1 LSPRPCAA
9 QISSE
14 VGVLGSLLAKREW
27 TLLFKRQL
35 TYALWAV
42 PAAATTALQKYS
54 REQTALCLR
63 DQLQRKL
70 HEGLGAAAGDAP
82 GGPYLESEQPLR
94 SLPLALS
101 VAAGSGPE
109 ASRGGAV
116 NVCVV
121 DPRDF
126 CSATVEL
133 YEALTKPLLEVTLLS
148 IKLSMM
154 MGPGQLVRC
163 YSFFIAAGCWTRF
176 AGPSIA
182 TMTATVAEAEADLL
196 GQHSHLAEYA
206 EEVAMIGGGQPEA
219 TAMQSALATVTG
231 RTSRLQLQ
239 RFGSDS
245 LDGYVLRHLGILSA
259 FTAMLPA
266 VVAAAPATGMDPTEY
281 FLTSLHLLVNVGMAC
296 KDLVLSH
303 KTAAAASA
311 HAKRIQTL
319 FATLEGHPQP
329 PAIATAASTSPAL
342 LTRSLSPADSSV
354 LRLTDVVIGP
364 PGHSTALTVPL
375 KLSVPNGARV
385 LACGPNGCGKSSLLR
400 VILGVWLA
408 RSGEVATPPAA
419 EIFALPQRAYVLST
433 GSVQAQLVYPAT
445 PATAPTV
452 TDAELLESLQWAGLD
467 HLASS
472 PPDLRTPRPDLST
485 SLSGGE
491 RQRLA
496 AARLYLACCG
506 ARVPPTLVL
515 LDEPTSACEPSF
527 EARLFAF
534 IALKELSTV
543 VVAHRMDLAKYHTH
557 ELIFNGRGDA
567 VMRKL

>member
-1 LSPRPCAA
+1 M
-9 QISSE
+9 SSE
-14 VGVLGSLLAKREW
+14 VGVLGSLLARREW
-27 TLLFKRQL
+27 NQLFKRQL
-35 TYALWAV
+35 TYAIWAV

-54 REQTALCLR
+54 REQAALCLR
-63 DQLQRKL
+63 DQLQHTL

-82 GGPYLESEQPLR
+82 GGPSVECQQPLR

-101 VAAGSGPE
+101 VAAGSGPD

-116 NVCVV
+116 NVCVA
-121 DPRDF
+121 DPRAF
-126 CSATVEL
+126 CAASVEL
-133 YEALTKPLLEVTLLS
+133 YEALTKPLVEVTLLS

-176 AGPSIA
+176 VGPSIA
-182 TMTATVAEAEADLL
+182 TMTTTVAAAEAELL

-206 EEVAMIGGGQPEA
+206 EEVAMIGGGLQEA
-219 TAMQSALATVTG
+219 TAMQTALAAVTG
-231 RTSRLQLQ
+231 RTERLQLQ

-266 VVAAAPATGMDPTEY
+266 VVAAAPSTGIDPTEY

-329 PAIATAASTSPAL
+329 SDIAAPPPPSSAQ
-342 LTRSLSPADSSV
+342 LTRSLGRADGCV

-364 PGHSTALTVPL
+364 PDHSTALTAPLTLAVPR
-375 KLSVPNGARV
+375 GARV

-400 VILGVWLA
+400 VVLGVWLA

-419 EIFALPQRAYVLST
+419 DVLALPQRAYVLST
-433 GSVQAQLVYPAT
+433 GSVEAQLLYPAT
-445 PATAPTV
+445 RAWAPTAS
-452 TDAELLESLQWAGLD
+452 DAELLEALQWAGLD
-467 HLASS
+467 HLAPSAAA
-472 PPDLRTPRPDLST
+472 LRTPRSDLST

-527 EARLFAF
+527 EAQLFAF
-534 IALKELSTV
+534 IAAKELSTI
-543 VVAHRMDLAKYHTH
+543 VVAHRMDLAQYHTH
-557 ELIFNGRGDA
+557 ELVFDGRGDA